1 MALADRYDLLELLG
15 EGSFGQVFR
24 ARDRS
29 SGCTVAIKV
38 LKRQDD
44 DARRRFHREA
54 VILHGQ
60 IGNEFVVD
68 LLDHSGL
75 NSEDPYL
82 VLEFCDLKSLRPWVG
97 TGRGWRDIAIAL
109 LHAAKGLAGL
119 HGGGGLHRDLKP
131 ENLLVAR
138 VAGATSWRVKLADFG
153 LAGFPHPTTGKMT
166 LNAFGTTGYIAP
178 ELYGGAQFHP
188 GADVYSLGIVGVEL
202 LVGRVDVAALQLS
215 SAPASLVALVRLMVS
230 ALPGAR
236 PTAQV
241 VVERLEALLTE
252 AKAAVSA
259 IPSPAHRGGQGNT
272 AGWGWLAALAAAGA
286 AVALG
291 TINTKDANGR
301 FHGTD
306 GKFRSGR
313 WG

>member
-1 MALADRYDLLELLG
+1 MALEDRYDLDDPLG

-24 ARDRS
+24 ARDRL
-29 SGCTVAIKV
+29 SGRTVAIKV
-38 LKRQDD
+38 LHRQDD

-54 VILHGQ
+54 VILHSQ
-60 IGNEFVVD
+60 LGNEFVVE
-68 LLDHSGL
+68 LLDHTGL
-75 NSEDPYL
+75 NDEDPYL
-82 VLEFCDLKSLRPWVG
+82 VLEFCELKSLRSWVG
-97 TGRGWRDIAIAL
+97 SGRGWRDIATAL

-119 HGGGGLHRDLKP
+119 HAGGGLHRDLKP

-138 VAGATSWRVKLADFG
+138 AMGATPWRVKLADFG

-166 LNAFGTTGYIAP
+166 LNAFGTKGYIAP
-178 ELYGGAQFHP
+178 ELYGGAPFHP

-202 LVGRVDVAALQLS
+202 VAGRVDVVALQAS
-215 SAPASLVALVRLMVS
+215 GAPAGLVALVRSMIS

-241 VVERLEALLTE
+241 VVERLEELLVKRVE
-252 AKAAVSA
+252 AASVPRSSA
-259 IPSPAHRGGQGNT
+259 GQDSGS
-272 AGWGWLAALAAAGA
+272 GWGWLAALGAVGA
-286 AVALG
+286 AIAVG
-291 TINTKDANGR
+291 TMNSKDANGR
-301 FHGTD
+301 FHGSD